1 MLGTELVR
9 EAKRIRQDL
18 KVIII
23 TGFKDAIPKN
33 ASSQLGVSEIILK
46 PIILSDFS
54 KLIREVLDKHN
65 IMEVKS

>member
-1 MLGTELVR
+1 
-9 EAKRIRQDL
+9 
-18 KVIII
+18 VIII

-54 KLIREVLDKHN
+54 KLIREVLDNQN